1 MAYVSSMTYTTEAQF
16 LEAVAQAKAT
26 QTIRQEAQAATL
38 QQNSGMSFQ
47 EILNSSLSGQANS
60 SAVSYN
66 SCENAYDE
74 FFQKAA
80 DTYHISVD
88 LLKAVAKQESG
99 FQSNIV
105 SSAGAI
111 GIMQL
116 MPSTAEYLGVT
127 NPYDP
132 EQNIMGGAKLLSELY
147 ERYNGNLDFTL
158 AAYNAGAGSVDNY
171 GGVPPYSETQ
181 NFITKVKSYMGIS

>member
-16 LEAVAQAKAT
+16 LEAVAQARAA
-26 QTIRQEAQAATL
+26 QTIRQEAQIAAL

-47 EILNSSLSGQANS
+47 EILNSSLSGQVNS